1 MLDPCLGASAAT
13 VQVGEQVARKL
24 FKLATRCCNASR
36 MDKRP
41 AAVSMQGRMGE
52 TITQQL
58 QVAL

>member
-13 VQVGEQVARKL
+13 VQVARKL